1 MKFSNASLLFPC
13 CSFRSSFFR
22 TAIFPDLNNKSCMK
36 TYLHESFFF
45 PARLW
50 LQRNIDIGIPDYDGL
65 TSLHRPKARGYTEI
79 VEALLTLPDIQK
91 PELTTSCQKK
101 SNSTTC
107 CCATFTPHGL
117 GVQICSWHPASWD
130 ALFRRFKSF
139 VCDFKKGPSPTNQTV
154 RYSELRILKRQT
166 TFRVGSSRS
175 F

>member
-22 TAIFPDLNNKSCMK
+22 TDIFPDLNNKSCMK

-107 CCATFTPHGL
+107 CCATFTPAWSGSPNLQLASGFL
-117 GVQICSWHPASWD
+117 GRAFPSLQKFC
-130 ALFRRFKSF
+130 LRFQ
-139 VCDFKKGPSPTNQTV
+139 KGAIPN
-154 RYSELRILKRQT
+154 
-166 TFRVGSSRS
+166 
-175 F
+175 